1 MADEKKSQVDKK
13 NIQEEKANA
22 CSDTDTKQEQTNNVG
37 KAENTN
43 AENTE
48 NVKKKEDA
56 ESSEVMK
63 KKLKKT
69 EEELQ
74 KQKDILLRTAAEYDN
89 YRKRTEREKTSIY
102 TDATADTIEKILPV
116 ADNLERALSQ
126 EECTVEDLKK
136 GVEMVNKQL
145 VDALTKLGVTTM
157 GEIGDEFNPEL
168 HNAVSHIEDENTGEN
183 TISQVFQKGY
193 KIGDKII
200 RHAMVQVAN

>member
-22 CSDTDTKQEQTNNVG
+22 CSHTDTKQKQSNNEG

-43 AENTE
+43 AENTK

>member
-22 CSDTDTKQEQTNNVG
+22 CSHTDTKQKQPNNEG

-43 AENTE
+43 AENTK

-116 ADNLERALSQ
+116 ADNLERALK
-126 EECTVEDLKK
+126 T
-136 GVEMVNKQL
+136 
-145 VDALTKLGVTTM
+145 
-157 GEIGDEFNPEL
+157 
-168 HNAVSHIEDENTGEN
+168 
-183 TISQVFQKGY
+183 
-193 KIGDKII
+193 
-200 RHAMVQVAN
+200 